1 MEVSSLLP
9 SPRMIRRSTDN
20 DAITKE
26 TSLIDHATMI
36 SIKIR
41 DYELSKPCFMF
52 RVQGAFDVMLK
63 QGDEKEEY
71 LNPKK
76 VQVTPNFLSCC
87 RGEQCY
93 QQTQSLVTSSITISH
108 QHYQLSETSSLPTQ
122 VNILCHNYFSN
133 HH

>member
-9 SPRMIRRSTDN
+9 SPRMIRRSTDS

-87 RGEQCY
+87 RGDESNAINKH
-93 QQTQSLVTSSITISH
+93 SLLSHLLSQFLISITNSVKH
-108 QHYQLSETSSLPTQ
+108 PHYQLR
-122 VNILCHNYFSN
+122 
-133 HH
+133 